1 VVDRVDQAAAGVV
14 AAELPEERAA
24 QAARLHVLHLL
35 AHHLRR
41 VVAPEGV
48 AVVLP
53 AGARDRIGVDR
64 AGPVPDHLEVLD
76 AGLVGALRGRAA
88 LVQAVV
94 AARHAGPAAA
104 VEADAQVEL
113 GGGHAAVEERLD
125 RVIAVVEGGVA
136 GRRVGGRG
144 EQRAVMIGPRIPR
157 AMEVVGH
164 HVDVVQVLVV
174 LAGAGHAD
182 LVHAG
187 AHGDGQQ
194 QAGTHLVELAPELGQ
209 QRGEVGVVLGP
220 PARDA
225 AGHRVFPVDVDAV
238 EHARGRA
245 RSAGAVGHRQ
255 VAADVGVDARGNE
268 GLAVFRTGRVGEAA
282 RPGPAAQRDQH
293 LQSGIAR
300 LELLEL
306 VPVAAQR
313 LVPGVGRAAHALT
326 GLEGLG
332 VVGERVAAC
341 ARVRVG
347 RLGHA
352 HLAAVVADVAEGVV
366 DVGQLG
372 RRSAGL
378 DVLDQVAAAVDAPL
392 REVADHV
399 VVAAVAVVD
408 GGAGGQL
415 GTLGRGVAGRVAG
428 AHAVA
433 VGGVGAERGIGEAVA
448 GRRTNL
454 GAVAVHVIA
463 CHAAA
468 AWVVA
473 GGVPRQLD
481 AARSAVDGVEAGR
494 DAGRSHVGVLA
505 HADRHGSR
513 PARCVVV
520 VDRKRGQ
527 AVVADRR
534 VVPGHRIG
542 RAGVDAERGR
552 AGEELHALHAAVGVA
567 GVGGDGDR
575 CAGIEAGAGGGRGQ
589 RDAGRLVLVAGAA
602 GAQVGVPA
610 AGG

>member
-1 VVDRVDQAAAGVV
+1 MPRDAIASAQAVVDRVDQAAAGVV

-64 AGPVPDHLEVLD
+64 AGLVPDHLEVLD

-94 AARHAGPAAA
+94 AAGHAGPAAT

-113 GGGHAAVEERLD
+113 GGGHAAVEEGLD

-144 EQRAVMIGPRIPR
+144 EQRAVMVGPRIP
-157 AMEVVGH
+157 AAVEVVGH
-164 HVDVVQVLVV
+164 HVDVVQGLVV
-174 LAGAGHAD
+174 LAGAGDAH

-187 AHGDGQQ
+187 TDRHGQQ
-194 QAGTHLVELAPELGQ
+194 QAGSHLVELAPELGQ
-209 QRGEVGVVLGP
+209 QGGEVGVVLGP
-220 PARDA
+220 PAGQA
-225 AGHRVFPVDVDAV
+225 TGHRVLPVDVDAV

-245 RSAGAVGHRQ
+245 RTAGAVGHRQ

-313 LVPGVGRAAHALT
+313 LVPGVGGSGDAVA
-326 GLEGLG
+326 GLERLG
-332 VVGERVAAC
+332 VIGERVAPGAG
-341 ARVRVG
+341 AWIRG
-347 RLGHA
+347 QGHA

-372 RRSAGL
+372 RRPAGL

-399 VVAAVAVVD
+399 AVAAAAVVD

-415 GTLGRGVAGRVAG
+415 RALGRGVAGRVAG

-433 VGGVGAERGIGEAVA
+433 VGGVGAERGVGEAVA
-448 GRRTNL
+448 GRRADL
-454 GAVAVHVIA
+454 GAVAIHVVPR
-463 CHAAA
+463 HAAA
-468 AWVVA
+468 AGVVA

-481 AARSAVDGVEAGR
+481 AARSAVD
-494 DAGRSHVGVLA
+494 
-505 HADRHGSR
+505 
-513 PARCVVV
+513 
-520 VDRKRGQ
+520 
-527 AVVADRR
+527 
-534 VVPGHRIG
+534 
-542 RAGVDAERGR
+542 
-552 AGEELHALHAAVGVA
+552 
-567 GVGGDGDR
+567 
-575 CAGIEAGAGGGRGQ
+575 
-589 RDAGRLVLVAGAA
+589 
-602 GAQVGVPA
+602 
-610 AGG
+610 